1 MPGTAAGGGA
11 VDPPSGEG
19 STHRRIVDAAYGC
32 MARDG
37 IAAATVESI
46 ARDAGVSRATV
57 YRAFPG
63 GRDELATAAVT
74 AGVTQFLAGLRADI
88 GDAPDLATMLER
100 GLVAG
105 RHRLDEHAVLQR
117 ALHDEPDQ
125 IVPLLATVLPLVLGV
140 LRSDLAARLEH
151 EDLRPERRPRRGRRP
166 AGAARRVV
174 DRQRRVVGHR
184 RSRGGA
190 VPGPGAPPRRR
201 RRRLTRGASGVSTL
215 PKSGWTMRRIRAIV
229 SA

>member
-1 MPGTAAGGGA
+1 MTGPADGGGA
-11 VDPPSGEG
+11 VDPPSGAAA
-19 STHRRIVDAAYGC
+19 TRHRIVDAAYAC

-37 IAAATVESI
+37 VAAATVEGI
-46 ARDAGVSRATV
+46 AREAGVSRATV

-74 AGVTQFLAGLRADI
+74 AGVTQFLDGLRADI

-125 IVPLLATVLPLVLGV
+125 IVPLLATVLPLVLAV
-140 LRSDLAARLEH
+140 LRTDLADRLEH
-151 EDLRPERRPRRGRRP
+151 EHLQPGVVPAEAADLLARLVVSMIGNAGSWDTDDPVAVRDLVRGHLL
-166 AGAARRVV
+166 AGVVAR
-174 DRQRRVVGHR
+174 
-184 RSRGGA
+184 
-190 VPGPGAPPRRR
+190 
-201 RRRLTRGASGVSTL
+201 
-215 PKSGWTMRRIRAIV
+215 
-229 SA
+229 

>member
-1 MPGTAAGGGA
+1 MAGTADARGD
-11 VDPPSGEG
+11 VDPVSAADA
-19 STHRRIVDAAYGC
+19 TRCRIVDAAYAC

-37 IAAATVESI
+37 IATATVERI
-46 ARDAGVSRATV
+46 AREAGVSRATV
-57 YRAFPG
+57 YRTFPG

-74 AGVTQFLAGLRADI
+74 AGVTQFLVGLRADI

-140 LRSDLAARLEH
+140 LRADVAERLRHERLAPGVVPDEAADLLARLVV
-151 EDLRPERRPRRGRRP
+151 LTIGN
-166 AGAARRVV
+166 AGSWDTDDPVEV
-174 DRQRRVVGHR
+174 
-184 RSRGGA
+184 
-190 VPGPGAPPRRR
+190 
-201 RRRLTRGASGVSTL
+201 RRLVRDHLLAGVVA
-215 PKSGWTMRRIRAIV
+215 P
-229 SA
+229 